1 MLGLTRRA
9 QKSLRG
15 VKGNNFLQDEKK
27 WSLRD
32 AHPNDF
38 FVPHSE
44 GKKNEASLGH
54 VFFPLSAGWDN
65 IAFFEGL
72 VFLRS
77 ATLPRLTWVSD
88 FFLCSF
94 LLLARTFLKKCTVFF
109 IF

>member
-38 FVPHSE
+38 FGPHSE
-44 GKKNEASLGH
+44 GKKNEASVGH
-54 VFFPLSAGWDN
+54 VFSRSLLAGTT
-65 IAFFEGL
+65 L
-72 VFLRS
+72 HFLRV
-77 ATLPRLTWVSD
+77 L
-88 FFLCSF
+88 FF
-94 LLLARTFLKKCTVFF
+94 
-109 IF
+109 